1 MNPEDFF
8 EPETQPDGIRS
19 FRRVHVEQ
27 RDDSLWLVPEN
38 GPAKRLMP
46 HEYPGDPP
54 GVFEKNAR
62 EARFSVEAFRCW
74 LDANRHLLNQQVGP
88 RRTHHLG
95 H

>member
-8 EPETQPDGIRS
+8 EPETQPDGVRTYRKASI
-19 FRRVHVEQ
+19 EL
-27 RDDSLWLVPEN
+27 RDGCVWLLREDQ
-38 GPAKRLMP
+38 PARLLLP

-54 GVFEKNAR
+54 DVFERNAKIAR
-62 EARFSVEAFRCW
+62 EQVAQFRCW
-74 LDANRHLLNQQVGP
+74 LDANQHLLNQQVGP

>member
-8 EPETQPDGIRS
+8 EPETQPDGVRTYH
-19 FRRVHVEQ
+19 RLHLEL
-27 RDDSLWLVPEN
+27 RDNYLWLVPE
-38 GPAKRLMP
+38 GKPARPLQP
-46 HEYPGDPP
+46 HECPGDPP
-54 GVFEKNAR
+54 EVFERNSKIAR
-62 EARFSVEAFRCW
+62 EQVEQFRTW